1 MTDLTPESIF
11 SELHL
16 DALFH
21 LGVNIIYMNLCMRSQ
36 HNLYLRYLLELSLF
50 YYIPAPKEKKTTFC
64 SCPYKTDRWGYGY
77 KYVIKSCT
85 DGLPA
90 LVQRYCWHLYGTRMH
105 VRSWAWH
112 CGLKNSSWS
121 LLRHRVGAAKK

>member
-11 SELHL
+11 SELLL

-50 YYIPAPKEKKTTFC
+50 YYIPAPKEKKPHSAVAPIKLTV
-64 SCPYKTDRWGYGY
+64 GVM
-77 KYVIKSCT
+77 VISMSLRAVLMDFLLWCNGIAGISMAQGCMF
-85 DGLPA
+85 DPGP
-90 LVQRYCWHLYGTRMH
+90 GT
-105 VRSWAWH
+105 
-112 CGLKNSSWS
+112 
-121 LLRHRVGAAKK
+121 VG

>member
-64 SCPYKTDRWGYGY
+64 SCPYKTDRWGY
-77 KYVIKSCT
+77 VINMSLRAVLMDFLLWCNGIAGISMAQGCMF
-85 DGLPA
+85 DPGP
-90 LVQRYCWHLYGTRMH
+90 GT
-105 VRSWAWH
+105 
-112 CGLKNSSWS
+112 
-121 LLRHRVGAAKK
+121 VG